1 MTFAQKQKVPIM
13 LLMGSKDWFASKEEV
28 TSFMEQVPT
37 RDKRVK
43 FFDAGHILPSEYKA
57 DVINWILDHNN

>member
-1 MTFAQKQKVPIM
+1 MTFAEIQKAPII

-37 RDKRVK
+37 TDKEVK
-43 FFDAGHILPSEYKA
+43 FFDAGHILPSEYKT
-57 DVINWILDHNN
+57 DVINWILKYNN